1 MEFRT
6 GLANSLRN
14 GEYKWLSR
22 FPELQPYDRHR
33 VQKDDSLPEKMSRK
47 PVVFISGP
55 MTGYK
60 NFNRDEFN
68 AEARAMED
76 RGYVVLN
83 PAILPDGLQ
92 HEQYMSITL
101 AMLRQADAILMLKG
115 WHESK
120 GAQLELDLAIR
131 SGLVVFS
138 ESWSG
143 MAEVIKRNP
152 LRNGG
157 DVCTL

>member
-1 MEFRT
+1 MTTITTE
-6 GLANSLRN
+6 LAKSISE
-14 GEYKWLSR
+14 GKYKWLSR
-22 FPELQPYDRHR
+22 FPELTPYDGHR
-33 VQKDDSLPEKMSRK
+33 EQSGNLSEQMSRK

-143 MAEVIKRNP
+143 MGEVIKRNP